1 MALQWKIM
9 SAFQFQKH
17 PKLNTWALKLNCGT
31 VRPPHFLPLITESRA
46 RCVYVIW
53 RWAMQ
58 AHFLAALK
66 LIKFPSNAQV
76 DSSTDSGT
84 SPPVT

>member
-1 MALQWKIM
+1 MENHECFSISEASEI
-9 SAFQFQKH
+9 KH
-17 PKLNTWALKLNCGT
+17 VGVEIKLWYCAA
-31 VRPPHFLPLITESRA
+31 PHFLPLITESRA